1 LNRCRITPGKVSGPS
16 CKRALNRSRASFF
29 GCVTRT
35 TFLVPL
41 FGLFHRIPNNYR
53 TSVTGILLATRCD
66 RARVTTFFAQRTGSR
81 CASPSGTFPAA
92 ELTPVAAHLSVVFMG
107 DKSPKATSKQAAQK
121 KAKAN
126 AANQK
131 KKDAA
136 SAKQGPKK

>member
-1 LNRCRITPGKVSGPS
+1 LQNYPGKVSGRS
-16 CKRALNRSRASFF
+16 CKRALNRSRASLF
-29 GCVTRT
+29 GCATRAT
-35 TFLVPL
+35 LPCAAL
-41 FGLFHRIPNNYR
+41 WLISPNNYR
-53 TSVTGILLATRCD
+53 TSVTGIVHATRCD

-81 CASPSGTFPAA
+81 CGSPSGTFPAA
-92 ELTPVAAHLSVVFMG
+92 ELTPVAAHLSVMFMG
-107 DKSPKATSKQAAQK
+107 DKSPKATNKQAAQK